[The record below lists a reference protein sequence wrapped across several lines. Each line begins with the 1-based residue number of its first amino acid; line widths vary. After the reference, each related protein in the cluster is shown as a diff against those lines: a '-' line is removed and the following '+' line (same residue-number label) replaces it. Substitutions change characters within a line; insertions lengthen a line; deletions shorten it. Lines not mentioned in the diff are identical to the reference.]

1 MNASHHSNRIE
12 RRCGKEEQTQTKK
25 RTYYVDTCKHAV
37 RHTYSSSSLRAD
49 AIMEIGK
56 RIDVKNIRR
65 RRDIMRDGRTLYDG
79 VCRCCRLL
87 FASMAGVV
95 SRRNSVGTPFPLFSV
110 FRTLN
115 RRHCDP
121 FSRQKCTTL
130 RDFAYRLQ
138 S

>member
-65 RRDIMRDGRTLYDG
+65 RRDIMRDGRTLYDWSLQMLSLVICVHG
-79 VCRCCRLL
+79 GGRFEEELCRN
-87 FASMAGVV
+87 AVPVV
-95 SRRNSVGTPFPLFSV
+95 
-110 FRTLN
+110 
-115 RRHCDP
+115 
-121 FSRQKCTTL
+121 
-130 RDFAYRLQ
+130 
-138 S
+138 